1 MRVTINVPESL
12 VERIDQ
18 YAEKHALSRSAAV
31 SFAVSDFLDG
41 RQLLEKVPELFEKMS
56 AMSDMINSLSLAELQ
71 DKEKGVGG
79 DEQ

>member
-18 YAEKHALSRSAAV
+18 YAENHSLSRSAAV

>member
-18 YAEKHALSRSAAV
+18 YAEQHALSRSAAV

-79 DEQ
+79 DE